1 MDMFLKAAA
10 AVLLTVI
17 LILTLNSNNK
27 QSALLL
33 MLAVCAML
41 GGLAVSFFQPVLEFI
56 DKLQTVGTLDDG
68 MFLILIKAVGIGFV
82 GELTCLI
89 CMDSGNKALGKGI
102 QILSTAVIL
111 RLSLPL
117 FDRLLKLLEQMLGE
131 V

>member
-41 GGLAVSFFQPVLEFI
+41 GGLAVSFFQPVLDFI

>member
-17 LILTLNSNNK
+17 LVLTLNTNK
-27 QSALLL
+27 HSALLL
-33 MLAVCAML
+33 VLAVCAML
-41 GGLAVSFFQPVLEFI
+41 GILAVSYFQPVLEFI
-56 DKLQTVGTLDDG
+56 DRLKLVGNLDDG
-68 MFLILIKAVGIGFV
+68 MLLILIKAVGIGFI

-89 CMDSGNKALGKGI
+89 CTDSGNKALGKGI
-102 QILSTAVIL
+102 QILSAAVIL

-131 V
+131 A

>member
-41 GGLAVSFFQPVLEFI
+41 GWLAVSFFQPVLEFI